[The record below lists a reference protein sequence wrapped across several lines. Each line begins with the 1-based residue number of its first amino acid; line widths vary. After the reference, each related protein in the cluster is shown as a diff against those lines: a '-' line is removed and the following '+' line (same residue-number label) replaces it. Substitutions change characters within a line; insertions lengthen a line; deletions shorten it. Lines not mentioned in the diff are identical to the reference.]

1 MSRPTEAET
10 VPVPLEVARVVD
22 GYGDDVRAGVLALRD
37 LVLSTAAE
45 TEGVG
50 TITETLK
57 WGQPAYLT
65 SETGSGSTIRIAPT
79 SAGSNHDFAMFFIC
93 RTNLVD
99 GFRSLFG
106 DAFTYDGTRALLFRC
121 GEALPSAEL
130 RICIEQALT
139 YHQRSN
145 AET

>member
-1 MSRPTEAET
+1 MTPPTESET
-10 VPVPLEVARVVD
+10 VAVPVEVANVVD
-22 GYGDDVRAGVLALRD
+22 RYDDGVGAGVLALRD
-37 LVLSTAAE
+37 LVFSTAAE
-45 TEGVG
+45 TDGVG
-50 TITETLK
+50 VITETLK

-65 SETGSGSTIRIAPT
+65 DETGSGSTIRIA
-79 SAGSNHDFAMFFIC
+79 SAGAGSSHDYAMFFIC
-93 RTNLVD
+93 RTDLVD
-99 GFRSLFG
+99 SFRALFG

-121 GEALPSAEL
+121 GDALPSAEL